1 MDNNNK
7 TPVFSSFQ
15 DKNYIKY
22 LENTKRFT
30 GKIINSN
37 HTCSICLLEL
47 TNNNVCVT
55 LCGHKFHTSCILQ
68 CVEKN
73 CPLCR
78 KNLLN

>member
-30 GKIINSN
+30 GKIIK
-37 HTCSICLLEL
+37 I
-47 TNNNVCVT
+47 
-55 LCGHKFHTSCILQ
+55 IL
-68 CVEKN
+68 VVYVY
-73 CPLCR
+73 
-78 KNLLN
+78 